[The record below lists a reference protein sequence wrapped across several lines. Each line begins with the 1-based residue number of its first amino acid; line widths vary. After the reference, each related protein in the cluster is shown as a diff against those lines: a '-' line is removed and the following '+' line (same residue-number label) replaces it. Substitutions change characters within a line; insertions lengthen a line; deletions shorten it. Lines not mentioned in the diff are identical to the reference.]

1 MGNMD
6 KQMHLAAQY
15 LAAAGINFVPKK
27 EDDSHTNLGFSILKR
42 SLETHPLSEKGD
54 TLSLSYASF
63 SLQWSSPNN
72 TESLA
77 LDGVSHQAILQW
89 INNLSERFLGEAY
102 SYGFHYELPYEITDD
117 HVFELSDSKRLA
129 ELKQLRILA
138 QSALKETLASTKLES
153 PIRVWPHHFDS
164 GAFVRLNE
172 QVSLGFGMAI
182 PDSVCNEYYF
192 YISGYRGHDPIA
204 PDSFLPLSKG
214 EWKNDTFVGGV
225 LAAENV
231 ALSDV
236 VSFFEEAIAQ
246 YRK

>member
-1 MGNMD
+1 MGTMD

-15 LAAAGINFVPKK
+15 LAAAGISFVHQ
-27 EDDSHTNLGFSILKR
+27 EDDDSHTNLGFSIDRKC
-42 SLETHPLSEKGD
+42 LETHPLSEKGD
-54 TLSLSYASF
+54 TLSLGYTSF
-63 SLQWSSPNN
+63 SLQWNSENE

-77 LDGVSHQAILQW
+77 LDGASHQAILQW
-89 INNLSERFLGEAY
+89 INNLSERFLGKAY
-102 SYGFHYELPYEITDD
+102 SYWFHYELPYDISETYT
-117 HVFELSDSKRLA
+117 FELRDANRLA
-129 ELKQLRILA
+129 ELTRLRIHA
-138 QSALKETLASTKLES
+138 QSVLEETLASARLKS

-164 GAFVRLNE
+164 GAFVRLNG

-192 YISGYRGHDPIA
+192 YISGYQGHDPIA
-204 PDSFLPLSKG
+204 PNGFLPLSRGK
-214 EWKNDTFVGGV
+214 WKNDTFVGGV

-236 VSFFEEAIAQ
+236 VSFFEEAIAN